1 MNFLTAAAS
10 PAGGAATGDI
20 VLATGGALVLTT
32 FVVVLGVLYRSGQ
45 IGWLHKLADFS
56 ERQWGL
62 PAWVALAGEISS
74 VSLLVALLGMY
85 WDISLHIDNG
95 RDPGPLANPAH
106 YLILFGLF
114 GVWVAGF
121 LAIMMGDHRGGESMV
136 ERASTWKIPIGGIML
151 FACAS
156 FSLLG
161 FPLDD
166 GWHRIFGQD
175 VTLWGPTHLML
186 FGGAG
191 MTLVGRATLLVEGQR
206 AARREREATKGS
218 DGAQGPPTA
227 EAVGIP
233 GRKLM
238 NLQKAGLMGG
248 FLIGMS
254 TFQGEFDFGVPQFQL
269 VFHPMLI
276 AFAAGIA
283 LVTARMWGGRWAALV
298 AVAFFVGIRGIV
310 SLYVHSIMGQ
320 TLPHFPIYIAEAL
333 LVEGIAFLIST
344 RRPIRFGALCGLA
357 IGTIGFAAE
366 WLWSHIWMPIPWPS
380 SLMPEALIWAIVA
393 GVAGGLL
400 GALIGGALASDRKAF
415 PRRGAVPAVA
425 VAFVGLFAMVA
436 YGLHTNNRA
445 QASATFTLH
454 NSPPGN
460 VKDNHP
466 GRWATAD
473 VTLNPRTAAS
483 DAKWVS
489 ITAWQGGGLVV
500 DRLHKVGEGVYR
512 STKPFPVHGKWKALL
527 RIHRT
532 DQLLGTP
539 IYLPNDPAIPAKGV
553 AALTHVTRPIGSDH
567 HILQREAKSKSGWL
581 PIFAYLAVLSI
592 ALGLCA
598 LMGWGLGRLARD
610 GDAGI
615 SGERPDATL
624 APRVRSKAR
633 WGLASSTR

>member
-1 MNFLTAAAS
+1 MNFLTAAGN
-10 PAGGAATGDI
+10 PAGGAATQDI
-20 VLATGGALVLTT
+20 VLATGGALALTT
-32 FVVVLGVLYRSGQ
+32 LVVVTGVLYRSGQ
-45 IGWLHKLADFS
+45 VRWLHRLAAYS
-56 ERQWGL
+56 ERQWGV
-62 PAWVALAGEISS
+62 PAWVALSGEVAS

-85 WDISLHIDNG
+85 WDISLHIDQG

-114 GVWVAGF
+114 GVFVAGF
-121 LAIMMGDHRGGESMV
+121 LAIIMGDHRGGESMIK
-136 ERASTWKIPIGGIML
+136 RASTWKIPIGGIML

-191 MTLVGRATLLVEGQR
+191 MTLIGRASLLVEGQR
-206 AARREREATKGS
+206 AARRERGE
-218 DGAQGPPTA
+218 TA
-227 EAVGIP
+227 ARTGLP
-233 GRKLM
+233 GRRLM

-283 LVTARMWGGRWAALV
+283 LVTARIWGGRWAALV
-298 AVAFFVGIRGIV
+298 AVGFFVVIRGLV
-310 SLYVHSIMGQ
+310 AVFVHPIMGEI
-320 TLPHFPIYIAEAL
+320 TPHFPLYIAEGL

-344 RRPIRFGALCGLA
+344 RKPIRFGAWCGLA

-366 WLWSHIWMPIPWPS
+366 WAWSHIWMPLPWPS
-380 SLMPEALIWAIVA
+380 SLMPEGLIGAVVA
-393 GVAGGLL
+393 GLAGGLL
-400 GALIGGALASDRKAF
+400 GALIGSALASDRKPF
-415 PRRGAVPAVA
+415 PRRGVKPALA
-425 VAFVGLFAMVA
+425 VAFVAIFAIVA
-436 YGLHTNNRA
+436 YGLHTNNTA
-445 QASATFTLH
+445 NGESATIALH
-454 NSPPGN
+454 NAPTDAG
-460 VKDNHP
+460 P
-466 GRWATAD
+466 GRWVTAD
-473 VTLNPRTAAS
+473 VKLNPPSAAS

-489 ITAWQGGGLVV
+489 VTAWQGGGLVV

-512 STKPFPVHGKWKALL
+512 SNKPFPVNGDWKALL
-527 RIHRT
+527 RIHRG
-532 DQLLGTP
+532 DQLLGVP

-553 AALTHVTRPIGSDH
+553 PASSQMTRPIESDH
-567 HILQREAKSKSGWL
+567 HILQRESKSKSGFL
-581 PIFAYLAVLSI
+581 PILAYLGVLAI

-598 LMGWGLGRLARD
+598 LMAWGLGRLARD

-615 SGERPDATL
+615 SDEQRTPEKSWIQRPAGTG
-624 APRVRSKAR
+624 A
-633 WGLASSTR
+633 ASTA